1 LTHKTAYL
9 KIHPQK
15 SETIMNSFIGAIKGV
30 EYSEEMIAV
39 DEAVRLK
46 VMVFRQTLSKGRSPM
61 VFVPGWVSSLS
72 GWVPLIK
79 PMARE
84 RDVYYI
90 ETREKRSA
98 LINNNAR
105 LTDDAFSILQNAR
118 DIITICDYFG
128 INSSQTLASGS
139 SLGATSL
146 LEAMKKGKLR
156 CGGAFLVGP
165 NSEFHAPK
173 SISWILSLPAS
184 FYHPIKYFLLWYLR
198 TFRVDAK
205 KEPEQMKRYDETLRM
220 VEPKR
225 LKHTARS
232 VIWGR
237 YTVWKDLETI
247 QVPVAI
253 AYAATDKLHSLANI
267 QKMAKQLP
275 FGRLH
280 PCPTNLYMHSAKL
293 LVDINAFDRE
303 IRQ

>member
-1 LTHKTAYL
+1 
-9 KIHPQK
+9 
-15 SETIMNSFIGAIKGV
+15 MNSFIGAIKGV

-46 VMVFRQTLSKGRSPM
+46 VMVFRQTLLKGKSPM
-61 VFVPGWVSSLS
+61 VFVPGWVSTLS
-72 GWVPLIK
+72 GWATLIK

-90 ETREKRSA
+90 ETREKCSA
-98 LINNNAR
+98 LIDKNAR

-118 DIITICDYFG
+118 DIIKICDYFG
-128 INSSQTLASGS
+128 INSPQTLASGS

-165 NSEFHAPK
+165 NSEFSAPR
-173 SISWILSLPAS
+173 SISWILSLPAF

-205 KEPEQMKRYDETLRM
+205 KEPEQMKRYEETLRN

-232 VIWGR
+232 VIWGH
-237 YTVWKDLETI
+237 YTVWKGLETI
-247 QVPVAI
+247 RVPVYI
-253 AYAATDKLHSLANI
+253 AYAATDKLHSLENI
-267 QKMAKQLP
+267 QRMADQLP
-275 FGRLH
+275 LGKLH
-280 PCPTNLYMHSAKL
+280 PCPTNLYMHSEQL
-293 LVDINAFDRE
+293 LADINAFERGIRE
-303 IRQ
+303 E

>member
-1 LTHKTAYL
+1 M
-9 KIHPQK
+9 K
-15 SETIMNSFIGAIKGV
+15 SRIGKIKGV

-46 VMVFRQTLSKGRSPM
+46 VMVFKQTKARGKAPI

-72 GWVPLIK
+72 GWAALIK
-79 PMARE
+79 PMAAE

-90 ETREKRSA
+90 ETREKCSA

-105 LTDDAFSILQNAR
+105 LTDDAFSILQNAQ
-118 DIITICDYFG
+118 DIIKICDHFH
-128 INSSQTLASGS
+128 INSPQTLASGS

-146 LEAMKKGKLR
+146 LEAMKGGRLR

-165 NSEFHAPK
+165 NSEFRAPR
-173 SISWILSLPAS
+173 SISWILSLPAF
-184 FYHPIKYFLLWYLR
+184 FYHPVKYVVLWYLR
-198 TFRVDAK
+198 NFRVDAK
-205 KEPEQMKRYDETLRM
+205 KEPEQMKRYEETLRM
-220 VEPKR
+220 VEPIR

-232 VIWGR
+232 VIWGH
-237 YTVWKDLETI
+237 YTVWSGLETI

-267 QKMAKQLP
+267 QKMAQQLP

-280 PCPTNLYMHSAKL
+280 PCPTNLYMHSEQL
-293 LVDINAFDRE
+293 LADINAFEQDIRE
-303 IRQ
+303 KYKKRSGNLP

>member
-1 LTHKTAYL
+1 
-9 KIHPQK
+9 
-15 SETIMNSFIGAIKGV
+15 MNSFIGAIKGV

-46 VMVFRQTLSKGRSPM
+46 VMVFRQTTGRGKAPM

-72 GWVPLIK
+72 GWAALIK

-84 RDVYYI
+84 RDVYYL
-90 ETREKRSA
+90 ETREKCSA

-105 LTDDAFSILQNAR
+105 LTDDAFSIFQNAR
-118 DIITICDYFG
+118 DIIKVCDHFN
-128 INSSQTLASGS
+128 INSPQTLASGS

-146 LEAMKKGKLR
+146 LEAMKGGKLR
-156 CGGAFLVGP
+156 VGGAFLVGP
-165 NSEFHAPK
+165 NSEFSAPR
-173 SISWILSLPAS
+173 SISWILSLPAF

-205 KEPEQMKRYDETLRM
+205 KEPEQMKRYEETLKN

-232 VIWGR
+232 VILGH
-237 YTVWKDLETI
+237 YEVWSGLETV
-247 QVPVAI
+247 QVPVYI
-253 AYAATDKLHSLANI
+253 AYATTDKLHSLANI

-280 PCPTNLYMHSAKL
+280 PCPTNLYMHSEQL
-293 LVDINAFDRE
+293 LSDINAFERGIRE
-303 IRQ
+303 E

>member
-1 LTHKTAYL
+1 
-9 KIHPQK
+9 
-15 SETIMNSFIGAIKGV
+15 MNSFIGKIKGV

-46 VMVFRQTLSKGRSPM
+46 VMVFRQTLAQGKAPM
-61 VFVPGWVSSLS
+61 VFVPGWVSTIA
-72 GWVPLIK
+72 GWAALIK
-79 PMARE
+79 PMASE
-84 RDVYYI
+84 RDVYYL
-90 ETREKRSA
+90 ETREKCSA

-105 LTDDAFSILQNAR
+105 LTDDAFSIFQNAQ
-118 DIITICDYFG
+118 DIIKICDHFH
-128 INSSQTLASGS
+128 INSPQTLASGS

-165 NSEFHAPK
+165 NSEFHAP
-173 SISWILSLPAS
+173 IALSWILSLPAF

-198 TFRVDAK
+198 TFRVDAE
-205 KEPEQMKRYDETLRM
+205 KEPEQMKRYEETLKN

-232 VIWGR
+232 VIWGH
-237 YTVWKDLETI
+237 YQVWSELETI
-247 QVPVAI
+247 QVPVYI

-275 FGRLH
+275 RGKLH
-280 PCPTNLYMHSAKL
+280 PCSTNLYMHSEQL
-293 LVDINAFDRE
+293 LADINAFERE
-303 IRQ
+303 IRGQQKKEEKKS

>member
-1 LTHKTAYL
+1 
-9 KIHPQK
+9 
-15 SETIMNSFIGAIKGV
+15 MNSSIGEIKGV

-39 DEAVRLK
+39 DKAVRLK
-46 VMVFRQTLSKGRSPM
+46 VMVFRQTSGRGKAPII
-61 VFVPGWVSSLS
+61 FVPGWVSSLS
-72 GWVPLIK
+72 GWASLIK
-79 PMARE
+79 TMASE

-90 ETREKRSA
+90 ETREKCSA

-105 LTDDAFSILQNAR
+105 LTDADFSILQNAQ
-118 DIITICDYFG
+118 DIIKICDYFH
-128 INSSQTLASGS
+128 INSSQTLVCGS

-165 NSEFHAPK
+165 NSEFSAPR
-173 SISWILSLPAS
+173 SLSWILSLPAF

-205 KEPEQMKRYDETLRM
+205 KEPEQMKRYEETLRN

-232 VIWGR
+232 VIWGH
-237 YTVWKDLETI
+237 YQVWSELETI

-253 AYAATDKLHSLANI
+253 AYAATDKLHSLENI
-267 QKMAKQLP
+267 QKMADQLP
-275 FGRLH
+275 MGKLN
-280 PCPTNLYMHSAKL
+280 PCPTNLYMHSEQL
-293 LVDINAFDRE
+293 LVDINAFEQNIRE
-303 IRQ
+303 QE

>member
-1 LTHKTAYL
+1 
-9 KIHPQK
+9 
-15 SETIMNSFIGAIKGV
+15 MNSFIGAIKGV

-39 DEAVRLK
+39 DKAVRLK
-46 VMVFRQTLSKGRSPM
+46 VMVFRHTSATGKAPM

-72 GWVPLIK
+72 GWSALIK

-90 ETREKRSA
+90 ETREKCSA
-98 LINNNAR
+98 LINSNAC
-105 LTDDAFSILQNAR
+105 LTDDAFSISQNAR
-118 DIITICDYFG
+118 DIITICDHFH

-146 LEAMKKGKLR
+146 LEAMKKGKLK

-165 NSEFHAPK
+165 NSEFRAPR

-205 KEPEQMKRYDETLRM
+205 KEPEQMKRYEETLRN
-220 VEPKR
+220 VEPIR

-232 VIWGR
+232 VIRGHYQVWGG
-237 YTVWKDLETI
+237 LETI
-247 QVPVAI
+247 QVPVSI
-253 AYAATDKLHSLANI
+253 AYAATDKLHSLENI

-280 PCPTNLYMHSAKL
+280 PCPTNLYMHSEQL
-293 LVDINAFDRE
+293 LVDINAFERDIRKKRNQKLDR
-303 IRQ
+303 R

>member
-1 LTHKTAYL
+1 
-9 KIHPQK
+9 
-15 SETIMNSFIGAIKGV
+15 MNSFIGKIKGV
-30 EYSEEMIAV
+30 KYSEEMVAV

-46 VMVFRQTLSKGRSPM
+46 VMVFKQTQSRGKAPM
-61 VFVPGWVSSLS
+61 VFVAGWVSTIT
-72 GWVPLIK
+72 GWAALIK

-90 ETREKRSA
+90 ETREKSSA
-98 LINNNAR
+98 LIDHNAR
-105 LTDDAFSILQNAR
+105 LTDDDFSISQNAR
-118 DIITICDYFG
+118 DIIRICDHFH
-128 INSSQTLASGS
+128 INSPKTLACGS

-146 LEAMKKGKLR
+146 LEAMKGGKLKI
-156 CGGAFLVGP
+156 GGAFLIGP
-165 NSEFHAPK
+165 NSEFIAPK
-173 SISWILSLPAS
+173 SLSWILYLPAF
-184 FYHPIKYFLLWYLR
+184 FYQPIKYILLWYLR
-198 TFRVDAK
+198 NFRVDAK
-205 KEPEQMKRYDETLRM
+205 KEPEQMQRYEDTLNN
-220 VEPKR
+220 VEPIR

-232 VIWGR
+232 VILGR

>member
-1 LTHKTAYL
+1 
-9 KIHPQK
+9 
-15 SETIMNSFIGAIKGV
+15 
-30 EYSEEMIAV
+30 
-39 DEAVRLK
+39 
-46 VMVFRQTLSKGRSPM
+46 MVFRQTSGRGKAPM
-61 VFVPGWVSSLS
+61 VFVPGWVSALS
-72 GWVPLIK
+72 GWAALIK

-90 ETREKRSA
+90 ETREKCSA
-98 LINNNAR
+98 LIANNAR
-105 LTDDAFSILQNAR
+105 LTDDAFSILQNAH
-118 DIITICDYFG
+118 DIIKICDHFG

-146 LEAMKKGKLR
+146 LEAMKGGKLR
-156 CGGAFLVGP
+156 CGGAFLIGP
-165 NSEFHAPK
+165 NSEFSAPQ

-205 KEPEQMKRYDETLRM
+205 KEPEQMKRYEETLRN

-237 YTVWKDLETI
+237 YQVWSELETI
-247 QVPVAI
+247 QVPVYI

-267 QKMAKQLP
+267 QKMAQRLP
-275 FGRLH
+275 CGKPH
-280 PCPTNLYMHSAKL
+280 PCPTNLYMHSEQL
-293 LVDINAFDRE
+293 LADINAFEQDVRKQGM
-303 IRQ
+303 RRVRS

>member
-1 LTHKTAYL
+1 
-9 KIHPQK
+9 
-15 SETIMNSFIGAIKGV
+15 MNSFIGKIKGV

-46 VMVFRQTLSKGRSPM
+46 VMVFRQTVAHGKAPI

-72 GWVPLIK
+72 GWASLIK

-90 ETREKRSA
+90 ETREKCSA
-98 LINNNAR
+98 LIDKNAR

-118 DIITICDYFG
+118 DIITICDHFG
-128 INSSQTLASGS
+128 INSPETLASGS

-146 LEAMKKGKLR
+146 LEAMKGGKLR

-165 NSEFHAPK
+165 NSEFRAPR
-173 SISWILSLPAS
+173 SISWILSLPAC

-205 KEPEQMKRYDETLRM
+205 KEPEQMKRYEETLKN
-220 VEPKR
+220 VEPIR

-232 VIWGR
+232 VIWGH
-237 YTVWKDLETI
+237 YTVWSGLETI
-247 QVPVAI
+247 QVPVYI
-253 AYAATDKLHSLANI
+253 AYAATDRLHSLENI
-267 QKMAKQLP
+267 RLMAQQLP
-275 FGRLH
+275 YGKPN
-280 PCPTNLYMHSAKL
+280 PCPTNLYMHSEQL
-293 LVDINAFDRE
+293 LSDINAFERD
-303 IRQ
+303 IRKE